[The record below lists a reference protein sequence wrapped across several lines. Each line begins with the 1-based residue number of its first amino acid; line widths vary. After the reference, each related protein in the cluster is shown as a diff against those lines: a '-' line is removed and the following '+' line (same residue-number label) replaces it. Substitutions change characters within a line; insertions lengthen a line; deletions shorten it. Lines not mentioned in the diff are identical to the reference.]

1 MIPLAGARRQKLI
14 LSKMMINEEFYM
26 ADPILQKIAEN
37 IIDTKD
43 IVILPHINA
52 DGDALGAAL
61 ALGLALVDM
70 GKQVD
75 ILLEEE
81 VPSNL
86 DFLPGQELIKTTPR
100 EQYSTALNIDNGD
113 ISRLG
118 KREPYFWNAKT
129 RLSIDHHTTN
139 RVEADYSYVNTKA
152 SATGEIVYDIIVNY
166 LKLSLNKDISLCIY
180 TAIVTDTG
188 GFRYTN
194 TTPETL
200 MICADLMRYEIDF
213 PYVIKK
219 VFDMVSYT
227 KLYLMKKTINSMSL
241 LEDGKL
247 AISYL
252 TYEDLKNHIV
262 KNDDFE
268 GLVNIG
274 RNLEGVEVSVFLR
287 EDSEGSFRGNLRSNN
302 YVDVSEIAEKF
313 NGGGHKRA
321 AGFNSSD
328 TRDELIEKLIAVI
341 VPKIRREA

>member
-1 MIPLAGARRQKLI
+1 MFD
-14 LSKMMINEEFYM
+14 ET
-26 ADPILQKIAEN
+26 LQKISEHLM
-37 IIDTKD
+37 DSED
-43 IVILPHINA
+43 VVLLPHINA

-61 ALGLALVDM
+61 ALGLALSDM
-70 GKQVD
+70 GKNVD

-86 DFLPGQELIKTTPR
+86 DFLPGQELIKTTPKDR
-100 EQYSTALNIDNGD
+100 YTTAVNIDNGD

-118 KREPYFWNAKT
+118 KREPYFWDAKI
-129 RLSIDHHTTN
+129 RLSIDHHATN
-139 RVEADYSYVNTKA
+139 RVEAHYSYVNIKS
-152 SATGEIVYDIIVNY
+152 SATGEIVYDLILNY
-166 LKLSLNKDISLCIY
+166 FKRNLNKDISICLY

-219 VFDMVSYT
+219 VFDMISYT
-227 KLYLMKKTINSMSL
+227 KLYLMKKTINSLRL
-241 LEDGKL
+241 LENGKL
-247 AISYL
+247 AVSYL
-252 TYEDLKNHIV
+252 TYEDIQNYNV

-287 EDSEGSFRGNLRSNN
+287 EDEEGNFRGNLRSNN

-313 NGGGHKRA
+313 DGGGHKRA
-321 AGFNSSD
+321 AGFNS
-328 TRDELIEKLIAVI
+328 TGPREKLIEKLIEVI
-341 VPKIRREA
+341 VPKIRRETR

>member
-1 MIPLAGARRQKLI
+1 
-14 LSKMMINEEFYM
+14 M
-26 ADPILQKIAEN
+26 ANPILQKIAEN
-37 IIDTKD
+37 LINSKD
-43 IVILPHINA
+43 IVLLPHINV

-61 ALGLALVDM
+61 ALGIALTGM
-70 GKQVD
+70 GKQAD

-86 DFLPGQELIKTTPR
+86 SFLPGQELIKSNTTK
-100 EQYSTALNIDNGD
+100 QYNVAINIDNGD

-118 KREPYFWNAKT
+118 KREPYYRDANI

-152 SATGEIVYDIIVNY
+152 SATGEIVYDLILNY
-166 LKLSLNKDISLCIY
+166 LKESLNKDIALCLY

-194 TTPETL
+194 TTSETL
-200 MICADLMRYEIDF
+200 IICADLINYGIDF

-227 KLYLMKKTINSMSL
+227 KLHLMKKTMNSL
-241 LEDGKL
+241 HLVEDGKL
-247 AISYL
+247 ALSYL
-252 TYEDLKNHIV
+252 TYEDIKNCNV

-287 EDSEGSFRGNLRSNN
+287 EDVGGTFRGNLRSNN
-302 YVDVSEIAEKF
+302 YVNVSEIAEKF
-313 NGGGHKRA
+313 SGGGHKRA

-328 TRDELIEKLIAVI
+328 TLDILMEKLIAAI
-341 VPKIRREA
+341 VPKIRREV

>member
-1 MIPLAGARRQKLI
+1 
-14 LSKMMINEEFYM
+14 M
-26 ADPILQKIAEN
+26 ADSILCKIAEN
-37 IIDTKD
+37 LINTDD
-43 IVILPHINA
+43 IVLLPHINA

-61 ALGLALVDM
+61 ALGIALIGM

-86 DFLPGQELIKTTPR
+86 DFLPGQELIKTNPIKK
-100 EQYSTALNIDNGD
+100 YSIAVNIDNGD

-118 KREPYFWNAKT
+118 KREPYYWDAKI

-152 SATGEIVYDIIVNY
+152 SATGEIVYDLIMNY
-166 LKLSLNKDISLCIY
+166 LNESINRDIALCLY

-200 MICADLMRYEIDF
+200 KICANLMGQGIDF

-227 KLYLMKKTINSMSL
+227 KLHLMKKTMNSL
-241 LEDGKL
+241 RLVEDGKL
-247 AISYL
+247 ALSYL
-252 TYEDLKNHIV
+252 TYEDIKKYDV

-274 RNLEGVEVSVFLR
+274 RNLEGVEVSAFLR
-287 EDSEGSFRGNLRSNN
+287 EDSEGAYRGNLRSNN

-321 AGFNSSD
+321 AGFNFSG
-328 TRDELIEKLIAVI
+328 TLDELIEKLISVI
-341 VPKIRREA
+341 VPKIRREV

>member
-1 MIPLAGARRQKLI
+1 
-14 LSKMMINEEFYM
+14 M
-26 ADPILQKIAEN
+26 ADPILQKIAEHLVETE
-37 IIDTKD
+37 DV
-43 IVILPHINA
+43 VILPHINA

-61 ALGLALVDM
+61 ALGLALTDM

-86 DFLPGQELIKTTPR
+86 DFLPGQELIKTNPR
-100 EQYSTALNIDNGD
+100 EQYSTAVNIDNGD

-118 KREPYFWNAKT
+118 KRESYFWNAKT

-139 RVEADYSYVNTKA
+139 RVKAHYSYVNTKA
-152 SATGEIVYDIIVNY
+152 SATGEIVYDLLLNY
-166 LKLSLNKDISLCIY
+166 FKGNLNKDISLCIY

-200 MICADLMRYEIDF
+200 MICADLMRHEIDF

-219 VFDMVSYT
+219 VFDMISYT
-227 KLYLMKKTINSMSL
+227 KLYLMKKTINSLIL

-252 TYEDLKNHIV
+252 TYGDIQNYDV

-287 EDSEGSFRGNLRSNN
+287 EDSEGNFRGNLRSNN
-302 YVDVSEIAEKF
+302 YVDVSEIAEIF

-328 TRDELIEKLIAVI
+328 TREELIKKLIAVI

>member
-1 MIPLAGARRQKLI
+1 MK
-14 LSKMMINEEFYM
+14 INEELDMF
-26 ADPILQKIAEN
+26 DETLQKIAEN
-37 IIDTKD
+37 LIDSED
-43 IVILPHINA
+43 VVLLPHINA

-61 ALGLALVDM
+61 ALGLALIEM
-70 GKQVD
+70 GKKVD

-86 DFLPGQELIKTTPR
+86 DFLPGQELIKKTP
-100 EQYSTALNIDNGD
+100 EKSYTVAVNIDNGD
-113 ISRLG
+113 IARLG
-118 KREPYFWNAKT
+118 KREPLFHSARI

-139 RVEADYSYVNTKA
+139 RVEAHYSYVNTKA
-152 SATGEIVYDIIVNY
+152 AATGEIVYDLIINY
-166 LKLSLNKDISLCIY
+166 FKRNLNKDIALCLY

-200 MICADLMRYEIDF
+200 MICADLMRQGIDF

-227 KLYLMKKTINSMSL
+227 KLYLMKKTMNSLIL
-241 LEDGKL
+241 LENGKL

-252 TYEDLKNHIV
+252 TYEDIKNYDF
-262 KNDDFE
+262 KNDDYE

-287 EDSEGSFRGNLRSNN
+287 EDAEGNFRGNLRSNN
-302 YVDVSEIAEKF
+302 YVDVSEIAECF

-321 AGFNSSD
+321 AGFNSSGP
-328 TRDELIEKLIAVI
+328 REKIIEKLIDII

>member
-1 MIPLAGARRQKLI
+1 MFD
-14 LSKMMINEEFYM
+14 ET
-26 ADPILQKIAEN
+26 LQKIAEN
-37 IIDTKD
+37 LVNSED
-43 IVILPHINA
+43 VVLLPHINA

-61 ALGLALVDM
+61 ALGLALADM

-86 DFLPGQELIKTTPR
+86 DFLPGQELIKTTSR
-100 EQYSTALNIDNGD
+100 ERYGTAVNIDNGD

-118 KREPYFWNAKT
+118 KREPLFRSARI
-129 RLSIDHHTTN
+129 RLSIDHHATN
-139 RVEADYSYVNTKA
+139 RVEAHFSYVNTKA
-152 SATGEIVYDIIVNY
+152 AATGEIVYDLIINY
-166 LKLSLNKDISLCIY
+166 FKKSLNKDIAVCLY

-200 MICADLMRYEIDF
+200 MICANLMRQEIDF

-219 VFDMVSYT
+219 VFDMISYT
-227 KLYLMKKTINSMSL
+227 KLYLMKKTINSLSL
-241 LEDGKL
+241 LENGKL

-252 TYEDLKNHIV
+252 TYEDIKNYDV

-287 EDSEGSFRGNLRSNN
+287 EDSEGNFRGNLRSNN

-321 AGFNSSD
+321 AGFNSSG
-328 TRDELIEKLIAVI
+328 TREEITKKLIEII

>member
-1 MIPLAGARRQKLI
+1 MIPLAVTRIQNQFLVRTI
-14 LSKMMINEEFYM
+14 INEEFYM
-26 ADPILQKIAEN
+26 VDPILQKIAEHL
-37 IIDTKD
+37 IDTED
-43 IVILPHINA
+43 VVLLPHINA

-61 ALGLALVDM
+61 ALGLALADM

-86 DFLPGQELIKTTPR
+86 NFLPGQELIKTNPR
-100 EQYSTALNIDNGD
+100 EQYSTAVNIDNGD

-118 KREPYFWNAKT
+118 KREPYFWNAKI

-139 RVEADYSYVNTKA
+139 RVEAHYSYVNTKA
-152 SATGEIVYDIIVNY
+152 SATGEIVYDLILNC
-166 LKLSLNKDISLCIY
+166 LKTNLNKDISLCIY

-200 MICADLMRYEIDF
+200 MICADLMKQGIDF

-219 VFDMVSYT
+219 VFDMISYT
-227 KLYLMKKTINSMSL
+227 KLYLMKKTINSLSL

-247 AISYL
+247 AISHL
-252 TYEDLKNHIV
+252 TYEDIQSYDV

-287 EDSEGSFRGNLRSNN
+287 EDSEGNFRGNLRSNN

-328 TRDELIEKLIAVI
+328 TREELIKKLIAVI

>member
-1 MIPLAGARRQKLI
+1 
-14 LSKMMINEEFYM
+14 M
-26 ADPILQKIAEN
+26 ADPILKKIAEKLM
-37 IIDTKD
+37 DAED
-43 IVILPHINA
+43 IVLLPHINA

-61 ALGLALVDM
+61 ALGIALDNM

-81 VPSNL
+81 VPYNL
-86 DFLPGQELIKTTPR
+86 DFLPGQDLIKTNPKK
-100 EQYSTALNIDNGD
+100 QYNTSINIDNGD

-118 KREPYFWNAKT
+118 KREPYFWSAKT

-139 RVEADYSYVNTKA
+139 RVEADYSYVNTNA
-152 SATGEIVYDIIVNY
+152 SATGEIVYELILHY
-166 LKLSLNKDISLCIY
+166 LKGSINKEISLCLY

-194 TTPETL
+194 TTSETL
-200 MICADLMRYEIDF
+200 RICADLLEYKIDF

-227 KLYLMKKTINSMSL
+227 KLLLMKKTMNSLSL
-241 LEDGKL
+241 VEGGKL
-247 AISYL
+247 AFSYL
-252 TYEDLKNHIV
+252 TYEDIKDYDV
-262 KNDDFE
+262 KSDDFE

-274 RNLEGVEVSVFLR
+274 RNLKGVEVSVFLR
-287 EDSEGSFRGNLRSNN
+287 EDSEGNLRGNLRSNN
-302 YVDVSEIAEKF
+302 YVDVSEIAEEF

-328 TRDELIEKLIAVI
+328 TLDDLIEKLVAVI
-341 VPKIRREA
+341 VPKIRKEAL